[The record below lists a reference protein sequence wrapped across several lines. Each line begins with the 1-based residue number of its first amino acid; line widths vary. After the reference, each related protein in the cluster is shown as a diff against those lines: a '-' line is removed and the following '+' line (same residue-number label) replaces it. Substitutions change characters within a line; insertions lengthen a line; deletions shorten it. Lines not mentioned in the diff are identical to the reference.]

1 MTQEYI
7 TQYINKNGL
16 SYQTMTELIEK
27 KNTVE
32 SLNFLTKVFNKDDVL
47 KELLNNVIYVC
58 DGHIY
63 SQYNFINFVEQNK
76 FDKSL
81 LNEIFEDSCRN
92 NLYEIVKF
100 ISKNYL

>member
-1 MTQEYI
+1 MTQDYI
-7 TQYINKNGL
+7 TQYINKNG
-16 SYQTMTELIEK
+16 STYSTMIELIEK
-27 KNTVE
+27 RNTIE

-58 DGHIY
+58 DADIY
-63 SQYNFINFVEQNK
+63 SQYNFINFVKQNE
-76 FDKSL
+76 FDKNL

-92 NLYEIVKF
+92 KLYEIVKF